1 MAAARRRL
9 ANVTV
14 AEPGASPADASD
26 AGRWSLLS
34 DPGIDLPAALSGA
47 VRPEHIF
54 SAVEDLDQVMAAFH
68 RWEHAVALSLT
79 RLVAGAAADPVP
91 PPWDQ
96 ELWAGGKHRAVLNNS
111 TLLADLDRHI
121 VLLQKTAATL
131 LVGAAAGLPTVPDQ
145 YLQLQQQTE
154 RFTAGL
160 RTLFAE
166 IWNLLANI
174 DPMTGLGNRT
184 AMVRRLV
191 IELERYQRSQQPCCV
206 AVLDLDDFKPIND
219 SYGHPTGDRVLRSI
233 ASLLAAGIRPYDDV
247 FRYGGDE
254 FVLCLPNSDLRTA
267 WGVVERLRLKVA
279 GWSIPVRDDCRLR
292 TTVSIGVASL
302 TPDRGA
308 DAALERADQ
317 ALYVAKRN
325 GRNAICVSAT
335 ER

>member
-1 MAAARRRL
+1 MTAAEHLGR
-9 ANVTV
+9 T
-14 AEPGASPADASD
+14 PGAGDTGHWTP
-26 AGRWSLLS
+26 LT
-34 DPGIDLPAALSGA
+34 DPGIDLPAAISGA

-54 SAVEDLDQVMAAFH
+54 SAVEDLDQVMATFH
-68 RWEHAVALSLT
+68 RWEHAVAFGVT
-79 RLVAGAAADPVP
+79 EVMAGTATGVAL
-91 PPWDQ
+91 PPWD
-96 ELWAGGKHRAVLNNS
+96 ERLWATGKHRAVMGGAP
-111 TLLADLDRHI
+111 LLAELDRQI
-121 VLLQKTAATL
+121 GELQD
-131 LVGAAAGLPTVPDQ
+131 AAAALCRAAASGQTATCERFRD
-145 YLQLQQQTE
+145 LQQRAE
-154 RFTAGL
+154 RFAAGL
-160 RTLFAE
+160 RTLFAD

-184 AMVRRLV
+184 AMLRRLV

-206 AVLDLDDFKPIND
+206 AVIDLDDFKPIND

-292 TTVSIGVASL
+292 TTVSIGVAPL
-302 TPDRGA
+302 TPDGGA

-325 GRNAICVSAT
+325 GRNGIFIYAA
-335 ER
+335 EG

>member
-1 MAAARRRL
+1 MTA
-9 ANVTV
+9 
-14 AEPGASPADASD
+14 AEPVGFTAGTDD
-26 AGRWSLLS
+26 TGRWTPLS
-34 DPGIDLPAALSGA
+34 DPGIDLPAAISGA

-54 SAVEDLDQVMAAFH
+54 GAVEDLDQVMAAFH
-68 RWEHAVALSLT
+68 RWDHAVALSLAEI
-79 RLVAGAAADPVP
+79 LAGTTAGGAP
-91 PPWDQ
+91 PLWD
-96 ELWAGGKHRAVLNNS
+96 ERLWATGKHRTVMGNAP
-111 TLLADLDRHI
+111 LLAELDRQI
-121 VLLQKTAATL
+121 RELQDAAAAMCSA
-131 LVGAAAGLPTVPDQ
+131 AAAGQMAVQDRFRD
-145 YLQLQQQTE
+145 LQQQAE
-154 RFTAGL
+154 RFAAGL

-184 AMVRRLV
+184 AMLRRLV

-206 AVLDLDDFKPIND
+206 AVIDLDDFKPIND

-292 TTVSIGVASL
+292 TTVSIGVAPL

-325 GRNAICVSAT
+325 GRNAICVSAA
-335 ER
+335 EG